1 MPREQ
6 SSEIIGMNELLMK
19 KITVFKNSFMNP
31 VFFIVLAMLCGV
43 AE

>member
-6 SSEIIGMNELLMK
+6 GLEIIGMNKLLMK
-19 KITVFKNSFMNP
+19 KFPVFKNSFMNP